1 MRVLELNDAGLRI
14 SDARHVLVES
24 PGYAALDGKRLL
36 IGHAAGA
43 LLRIDPRRCHDRY
56 WYQLDAALPAPMAE
70 ARSAADLAHAHLR
83 SLGEALTA
91 EPLLVAAPASFTPAQ
106 LGVLLGLLQALGARA
121 VGLFDPAVAA
131 ASRAETQSQVV
142 HVDVQLH
149 RFVLTVLRGNATLDR
164 QRVQEHK
171 PGLVAVHDRCAAV
184 FAQAFVRQTRF
195 DPLHSART
203 EQLLYDQLPSWL
215 AQLANAQSAV
225 VELESGG
232 RSYRATVDTDDLAT
246 ALSERLREL
255 AEDLSQITRA
265 QPSTVLL
272 SARAALVPGLA
283 AALTPAFTL
292 DDHAPVQ
299 GALEHLAQIR
309 SDTPDLPWVTRLPRR
324 AASSASNAG
333 VKDVL
338 ATHVLVGHRALPLPA
353 AGQPTA
359 LASWLA
365 GAPGLVIR
373 GTDELRLEAAQ
384 GSSVRVNGQP
394 AQAVQVLN
402 LGDRISAGGVDVR
415 LIHVPA

>member
-1 MRVLELNDAGLRI
+1 MRVLELNDAGIRI
-14 SDARHVLVES
+14 SDENAVLIES
-24 PGYAALDGKRLL
+24 PGYAALEGKRLL
-36 IGHAAGA
+36 IGHEARA
-43 LLRIDPRRCHDRY
+43 LLRIDPRRCHDRF

-83 SLGEALTA
+83 SLGDALTA

-131 ASRAETQSQVV
+131 ASGAETQSQVV

-149 RFVLTVLRGNATLDR
+149 RFVLTVLRGGATLDR

-171 PGLVAVHDRCAAV
+171 PGLVAIYDRCAAV

-203 EQLLYDQLPSWL
+203 EQLLYDQLPRWL

-232 RSYRATVDTDDLAT
+232 RSYRATVDTDDLAA
-246 ALSERLREL
+246 ALSERVREL
-255 AEDLSQITRA
+255 GEDLAQITRA
-265 QPSTVLL
+265 LSSTVLL
-272 SARAALVPGLA
+272 SSRAALVPGVA
-283 AALTPAFTL
+283 AALAPAFTL
-292 DDHAPVQ
+292 DDHAPVH
-299 GALEHLAQIR
+299 GALEHLGLIR

-324 AASSASNAG
+324 AASGTANTGAEEI
-333 VKDVL
+333 L
-338 ATHVLVGHRALPLPA
+338 ATHVLVGHRALALPA
-353 AGQPTA
+353 MGQPTA
-359 LASWLA
+359 LASWIA

-373 GTDELRLEAAQ
+373 SVDELRLEAAQ

-394 AQAVQVLN
+394 AQPVQVLN
-402 LGDRISAGGVDVR
+402 LGDRIGAGGVDVR

>member
-1 MRVLELNDAGLRI
+1 MRVLELNDAGIRI
-14 SDARHVLVES
+14 SDANAVLIDS

-36 IGHAAGA
+36 IGHAARA

-56 WYQLDAALPAPMAE
+56 WYQLDAALPSAMAE

-83 SLGEALTA
+83 SLGDALTA

-121 VGLFDPAVAA
+121 AGLFDPAVAA

-149 RFVLTVLRGNATLDR
+149 RFVLTVLRGGTTLER
-164 QRVQEHK
+164 LRVQEHK
-171 PGLVAVHDRCAAV
+171 PGLTALHDRCASV
-184 FAQAFVRQTRF
+184 FAQSFVRQTRF

-203 EQLLYDQLPSWL
+203 EQLLYDQLPRWL
-215 AQLANAQSAV
+215 AQLANTQSAV

-232 RSYRATVDTDDLAT
+232 RSYRASVDTDDLAA

-255 AEDLSQITRA
+255 AEDLSQITRT

-283 AALTPAFTL
+283 AALAPAFAL
-292 DDHAPVQ
+292 DDHAPVH

-309 SDTPDLPWVTRLPRR
+309 SDTPELPWVTRLPRR
-324 AASSASNAG
+324 AASGTSHAG
-333 VKDVL
+333 VADML
-338 ATHVLVGHRALPLPA
+338 ATHVLVGHRAVPLPA
-353 AGQPTA
+353 LGQPTA
-359 LASWLA
+359 LSSWIA

-373 GTDELRLEAAQ
+373 SEAEWRLEAAQ

-394 AQAVQVLN
+394 AQSVQLLT

-415 LIHVPA
+415 LIHVPT